1 MLYIA
6 GTSLC
11 GVKAKGIVRASC
23 IVIAVSACWL
33 INRALARTPP
43 GMRAGGMIT
52 TSDLVPCFLSS
63 VASLWWCGLDLSV
76 STPIELA

>member
-1 MLYIA
+1 
-6 GTSLC
+6 LC

-33 INRALARTPP
+33 INLALARTPP

-52 TSDLVPCFLSS
+52 MGDLVPRFLVERCFS
-63 VASLWWCGLDLSV
+63 VVVWLGSV
-76 STPIELA
+76 SINAG